1 MPQHW
6 HCQVRIATTPTPFIY
21 RHLAVIM
28 AFTFVFTFPLGFV
41 ATLKSAVIPCTA
53 AICTSAVE
61 GLQSFSVPVWG
72 Y

>member
-1 MPQHW
+1 MHQHN
-6 HCQVRIATTPTPFIY
+6 QVRIATTPTPFIY

-53 AICTSAVE
+53 AICTSGRLRLCARAM
-61 GLQSFSVPVWG
+61 LLHAHD
-72 Y
+72 